1 VPKSYPPEFRR
12 RVLALVEAGRPVAQV
27 AAEVG
32 ISGQAIYGWR
42 RQQLIDSGRLPGL
55 TSAEHAELVAARNE
69 SPSSRKSVR
78 VRIRGAPHGLPPN

>member
-1 VPKSYPPEFRR
+1 MPKSYPPEFRR

-32 ISGQAIYGWR
+32 ISDQAIYGWR

-55 TSAEHAELVAARNE
+55 TRAPVA
-69 SPSSRKSVR
+69 
-78 VRIRGAPHGLPPN
+78 RGARSFPVRRDPGATG